1 MSEKFQLKNFSW
13 NLKFGMSKK
22 FQLKFELKCSAS
34 QISAEIWSSA
44 WAKKFSWNLSWNV
57 RHPASKFWAKNLSVR
72 HPASEISGEISPE
85 EIGRR
90 ITGAIGAGK
99 SGEEGRLIRRQVPE
113 VAAAAGGQFD
123 SMLISV
129 KPKRTFP
136 PLINGRSDTKLF
148 KFQNNDLLYSVITW
162 YKYLQKAF

>member
-1 MSEKFQLKNFSW
+1 M
-13 NLKFGMSKK
+13 
-22 FQLKFELKCSAS
+22 
-34 QISAEIWSSA
+34 
-44 WAKKFSWNLSWNV
+44 
-57 RHPASKFWAKNLSVR
+57 SVR

-90 ITGAIGAGK
+90 IMGAIGAGK

-136 PLINGRSDTKLF
+136 PLYKLCLRLFSSSDF
-148 KFQNNDLLYSVITW
+148 DEI
-162 YKYLQKAF
+162 

>member
-1 MSEKFQLKNFSW
+1 M
-13 NLKFGMSKK
+13 
-22 FQLKFELKCSAS
+22 
-34 QISAEIWSSA
+34 
-44 WAKKFSWNLSWNV
+44 
-57 RHPASKFWAKNLSVR
+57 SVR

-136 PLINGRSDTKLF
+136 PLLIEIFQKTTKTW
-148 KFQNNDLLYSVITW
+148 ITFER
-162 YKYLQKAF
+162 LEISA

>member
-1 MSEKFQLKNFSW
+1 M
-13 NLKFGMSKK
+13 FGIRH
-22 FQLKFELKCSAS
+22 QTFE
-34 QISAEIWSSA
+34 
-44 WAKKFSWNLSWNV
+44 
-57 RHPASKFWAKNLSVR
+57 PKNLSVR

-129 KPKRTFP
+129 KPKRTCP
-136 PLINGRSDTKLF
+136 PLYRSDFWNSFSKPRYRALPLLFWLPEKSLRDPISQFKEGISKIALIFFLSLPRSSFMPKLIKQGHLYLGKNHTGF
-148 KFQNNDLLYSVITW
+148 DFTLYS
-162 YKYLQKAF
+162 L